1 MADYDK
7 PLPRPEMRELTQ
19 PFWDAAKRH
28 ELVLPRCLRC
38 NQYFWY
44 PREICPDCLQAEW
57 EWAPASGRGR
67 LYSFTV
73 VRQPLLPQFAGDVP
87 YAYALVQLDEGPRMV
102 TNIVDCEI
110 PDGLEV
116 DMLVEATYDDVSD
129 DYTLVKFRPA

>member
-1 MADYDK
+1 MAEYDK
-7 PLPRPEMRELTQ
+7 PLPRPEIPDLTQ

-44 PREICPDCLQAEW
+44 PREICPDCLQTEW

-73 VRQPLLPQFAGDVP
+73 VRQPLLPQFADDVP

-129 DYTLVKFRPA
+129 DYTVVKFRPA